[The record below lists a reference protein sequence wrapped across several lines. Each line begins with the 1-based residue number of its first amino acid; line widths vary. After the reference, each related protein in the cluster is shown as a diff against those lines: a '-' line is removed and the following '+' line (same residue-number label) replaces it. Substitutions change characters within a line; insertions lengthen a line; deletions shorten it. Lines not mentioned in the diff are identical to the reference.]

1 MINIVVYGDN
11 NTILSKCINSI
22 DASLFD
28 CGINY
33 QIDRYNEYSKKMKLV
48 IKNKDKKIYI
58 LDNDSDESG
67 LRIAYKIRKND
78 YDSII
83 IMIGKCYIDL
93 SMSRVMLLDYVCLGK
108 NFENRLIDDI
118 GIAVSII
125 DKSIDGENNNFIFE
139 YKRVLYK
146 IPFNDITYIEKES
159 NIKRCI
165 IHTINNDSYYITDSL
180 NSIMERLVGDFYRS
194 HQSCIINLSNIRV
207 LELGN
212 NMVIFKNGDMTDMVT
227 CSSKKEIKKYIGVS

>member
-33 QIDRYNEYSKKMKLV
+33 QIDRYNEYNKKMKLV

-67 LRIAYKIRKND
+67 LGIAYKIRKND

-93 SMSRVMLLDYVCLGK
+93 SMSRVMILDYVCLGK

-165 IHTINNDSYYITDSL
+165 IHTINNNSYYITDSL
-180 NSIMERLVGDFYRS
+180 NSIMEKLGDNFYRS
-194 HQSCIINLSNIRV
+194 HQSCIINLSNIKE

-212 NMVIFKNGDMTDMVT
+212 NMVVFKNGDMTDMIT
-227 CSSKKEIKKYIGVS
+227 GSSKKEIKKYIGVS